1 MVLGRSG
8 AFSLILFLFLIFS
21 TVQNVSAQDYNMF
34 TLDFFKRSIECLMNG
49 DYDNAIINSNNVIR
63 RDPNSAVAH
72 TIRAR
77 AYYEK
82 GDMANAI
89 TDCNHALRLDRNNI
103 SAYSIRA
110 SAYARSGNK
119 DRAVSDWQAILK
131 INPDNEEAK
140 KNIELIN
147 RDE

>member
-1 MVLGRSG
+1 MKHKRSG
-8 AFSLILFLFLIFS
+8 IFSLALFLFLFFS
-21 TVQNVSAQDYNMF
+21 AFQSVSGQDYNMF
-34 TLDFFKRSIECLMNG
+34 TLDFFKRSIECLING

-89 TDCNHALRLDRNNI
+89 TDCTQAIRLDRNNI

-110 SAYARSGNK
+110 SAYARAGNR
-119 DRAVSDWQAILK
+119 DRAVSDWQAILR
-131 INPDNEEAK
+131 INPENHEAK
-140 KNIELIN
+140 RNIDLITRN
-147 RDE
+147 E